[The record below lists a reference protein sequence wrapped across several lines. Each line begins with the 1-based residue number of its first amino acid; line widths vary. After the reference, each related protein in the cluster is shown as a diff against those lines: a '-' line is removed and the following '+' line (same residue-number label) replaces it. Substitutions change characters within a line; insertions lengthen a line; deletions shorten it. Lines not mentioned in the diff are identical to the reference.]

1 MASHTNDPPVATDG
15 REIGERAKATRRKL
29 LDATRVLLTRHGFS
43 DVRLVDITREIGA
56 SPATFYQYF
65 TDIDD
70 ALLALSNEVTEN
82 SGALIELLEAP
93 WAEPADYE
101 RAVAFIDAYIA
112 YWADNRAVLRVRNL
126 KAEEGNADF
135 RRARSAAQ
143 LPLMQAISTKV
154 ENNMAAGRIS
164 ADLDT
169 QATAAAVLAMLERL
183 TAYRAE
189 LSARGTGGAALE
201 TTLSRI
207 VFQLVT
213 GHSNV

>member
-1 MASHTNDPPVATDG
+1 MGPPVATDG
-15 REIGERAKATRRKL
+15 REIGERAQATRRRL
-29 LDATRVLLTRHGFS
+29 LDATRVLLTRDGLS
-43 DVRLVDITREIGA
+43 DIRLVDITREVGA

-70 ALLALSNEVTEN
+70 ALIALSNEVTNN
-82 SGALIELLEAP
+82 SGALIELLDDP
-93 WAEPADYE
+93 WEDPSDLV
-101 RAVAFIDAYIA
+101 RATAFVDAYIA

-126 KAEEGNADF
+126 KAEEGHADF
-135 RRARSAAQ
+135 RRARSSAQ
-143 LPLMQAISTKV
+143 LPLMQALSTKV
-154 ENNMAAGRIS
+154 EHSMKAGRIS
-164 ADLDT
+164 SALDS

-189 LSARGTGGAALE
+189 LSARGTGAQALE

-213 GHSNV
+213 GHANA